1 MGAMNLFSHRLLGK
15 LLLITGGGTSVL
27 LVAVAYAFWH
37 DIAALN
43 NYDALINGPVTQERA
58 VLHIEAD
65 FKKQVQEWKDTLI
78 RGSDPAALDKYW
90 HQFEQREA
98 AVDKGTQALIGQLP
112 DGDARQLLQHFLSAH
127 QTMGAAY
134 RQGLEQYKR
143 SGFITQVGDKAV
155 KGIDREP
162 TTTLDQ
168 AAAAIAKAVTQRSDA
183 MTSSAR
189 ANLKVSAL
197 VIIIAVLLA
206 YFAFLWAVKRM
217 VLAPAGNLVR
227 DMGRLAGG
235 DFAHTIAVHSQDEI
249 GQLAASAEQLRSSL
263 HSAMQQVAQSA
274 TRLAQESAHLSKVS
288 EGTTEGVSAQQQET
302 DMVATAINEM
312 TATVAE
318 VARSAANAADAAAK
332 ADQEALDGK
341 RLVAAAIDQIDT
353 LATEI
358 ERTADTI
365 NTLAADSGNIS
376 GVLDVIR
383 GIAEQ
388 TNLLALNAAIEAAR
402 AGEQGRGFAVVADEV
417 RTLASRTQQST
428 QEIQGMIE
436 RLQSGTRGAVAAM
449 KQNQGHAQ
457 ETVSQAARAGTA
469 LDGITAAVTRI
480 NEMNTQIA
488 SAAEEQG
495 AVAEE
500 INRNVSNI
508 SHVAETSAHGAQQ
521 ITHASGELSQLAH
534 RLQQMIG
541 RFQL

>member
-1 MGAMNLFSHRLLGK
+1 MRRDQRVGEVGHELEELDLEHAPQLGEHAHRVAFAEAPVEEGLAHRHQPPGEQDDVRGEKDVQDRGIDEPGRQAKRRREEGDRHDHEERGPDRQRERERHKQVARHARGDLFAR
-15 LLLITGGGTSVL
+15 
-27 LVAVAYAFWH
+27 LVALAIINAYV
-37 DIAALN
+37 
-43 NYDALINGPVTQERA
+43 VTGL
-58 VLHIEAD
+58 VL
-65 FKKQVQEWKDTLI
+65 V
-78 RGSDPAALDKYW
+78 
-90 HQFEQREA
+90 
-98 AVDKGTQALIGQLP
+98 
-112 DGDARQLLQHFLSAH
+112 
-127 QTMGAAY
+127 
-134 RQGLEQYKR
+134 
-143 SGFITQVGDKAV
+143 VG
-155 KGIDREP
+155 
-162 TTTLDQ
+162 
-168 AAAAIAKAVTQRSDA
+168 
-183 MTSSAR
+183 
-189 ANLKVSAL
+189 
-197 VIIIAVLLA
+197 
-206 YFAFLWAVKRM
+206 RM

-318 VARSAANAADAAAK
+318 VARSAANAADAPAK

-449 KQNQGHAQ
+449 KQTQGHAQ

>member
-1 MGAMNLFSHRLLGK
+1 MKLLSHNLLGK
-15 LLLITGGGTSVL
+15 LLLITGGGTCVL
-27 LVAVAYAFWH
+27 LVAVVYAFWH
-37 DIAALN
+37 NIVHLHS
-43 NYDALINGPVTQERA
+43 YSVLLNGPVAQERA

-90 HQFEQREA
+90 QQFEQREA
-98 AVDKGTQALIGQLP
+98 AVDKETQALIGQLP
-112 DGDARQLLQHFLSAH
+112 DGEARQLLQQFMSAH

-134 RQGLEQYKR
+134 RKGLEQFKS
-143 SGFITQVGDKAV
+143 SGFVTQVGDKAV

-168 AAAAIAKAVTQRSDA
+168 AAAVIAKSVTVRSGA
-183 MTSSAR
+183 MTRSAR
-189 ANLKVSAL
+189 ADLELSAL
-197 VIIIAVLLA
+197 FIVIAVIIAFA
-206 YFAFLWAVKRM
+206 AFLWAIKRM
-217 VLAPAGNLVR
+217 ILTPADGLVR
-227 DMGRLAGG
+227 DMERLSGG
-235 DFAHTIAVHSQDEI
+235 DFAHPIAVHSEDEI
-249 GQLAASAEQLRSSL
+249 GQLAASAEQLRTIL
-263 HSAMQQVAQSA
+263 RVALQQVAQSA
-274 TRLAQESAHLSKVS
+274 TQLASESAQLSAVS
-288 EGTTEGVSAQQQET
+288 EGTTEGVTTQQRET

-332 ADQEALDGK
+332 ADHEASDGK
-341 RLVAAAIDQIDT
+341 RLVTVTIDQIDA

-358 ERTADTI
+358 EHTADTI
-365 NTLAADSGNIS
+365 NTLAADSDNIS

-428 QEIQGMIE
+428 REIQGMIE
-436 RLQSGTRGAVAAM
+436 KLQSGTRNAVEAM
-449 KQNQGHAQ
+449 KQNRGHAQ
-457 ETVSQAARAGTA
+457 ETVTQAAQAGAA

-508 SHVAETSAHGAQQ
+508 SQVAETSAHGAQQ

-534 RLQQMIG
+534 QLQQMIG

>member
-1 MGAMNLFSHRLLGK
+1 MATERRSRK
-15 LLLITGGGTSVL
+15 WLLLSLAFLAVS
-27 LVAVAYAFWH
+27 VAVRATMVP
-37 DIAALN
+37 
-43 NYDALINGPVTQERA
+43 GKVTVVPSACGKILPGARGGA
-58 VLHIEAD
+58 EAM
-65 FKKQVQEWKDTLI
+65 
-78 RGSDPAALDKYW
+78 G
-90 HQFEQREA
+90 
-98 AVDKGTQALIGQLP
+98 
-112 DGDARQLLQHFLSAH
+112 
-127 QTMGAAY
+127 GAAY
-134 RQGLEQYKR
+134 GGPHTVSLAGNGVASPVADLNPASVDFPPQL
-143 SGFITQVGDKAV
+143 VG
-155 KGIDREP
+155 
-162 TTTLDQ
+162 T
-168 AAAAIAKAVTQRSDA
+168 
-183 MTSSAR
+183 TSSASTV
-189 ANLKVSAL
+189 ALKNNG
-197 VIIIAVLLA
+197 
-206 YFAFLWAVKRM
+206 
-217 VLAPAGNLVR
+217 PAKLNV
-227 DMGRLAGG
+227 
-235 DFAHTIAVHSQDEI
+235 

-469 LDGITAAVTRI
+469 RDGITAAVTRI

-521 ITHASGELSQLAH
+521 IHRSHAA
-534 RLQQMIG
+534 RLG
-541 RFQL
+541 RARAGREARIQYVDVD